1 MKRSRFICILLLLC
15 VTLSFCLASCNKDGD
30 VSVAESSGSATQQDT
45 EYFKDGKYVGDTLGK
60 SYSGRTLTVLTCGV
74 NQTHE
79 SEIVKN
85 TYEDG
90 TTATYPDIIN
100 KDLADRAEYLKSTL
114 GLDIEEVY
122 VFEAK
127 RPGGGMCDR
136 IRNDALSGS
145 VEYQIVVPCLY
156 DGATLAVESYFHDLN
171 KVEGLQIQ
179 APWWNQEF
187 NSGMTVGGQLYFT
200 IGDIGLGNKNST
212 AALFFN
218 YDLWYRLG
226 LNETYSGDPY
236 TLVRDKKWT
245 VDLVF
250 EAVKSVGR
258 DLNTDGTIDYKD
270 EFGWGGQLDDMWSL
284 FYASGERIAK
294 NDANGYP
301 AISIFNERSAT
312 LMEKMQELV
321 RDKEHYISAN
331 DYFGVAQWPT
341 VLVQQGFTEGRALF
355 YNANVG
361 TVIELGNMNDHYGI
375 VPLPLADDT
384 QENYYSL
391 INPWTSTCF
400 AIPAGITGDELE
412 MTAAALNVLGAYS
425 KNTLS
430 VDYQDIVLAYMKTRD
445 NDSIEMINDYIFP
458 TRGCDIGMAY
468 QWGGLDQLLHGMA
481 SAEVGTF
488 SSAYEAKASAAKA
501 ALDETLAFYRDHEK

>member
-200 IGDIGLGNKNST
+200 IGDIGLGNN
-212 AALFFN
+212 N
-218 YDLWYRLG
+218 
-226 LNETYSGDPY
+226 
-236 TLVRDKKWT
+236 
-245 VDLVF
+245 
-250 EAVKSVGR
+250 
-258 DLNTDGTIDYKD
+258 
-270 EFGWGGQLDDMWSL
+270 
-284 FYASGERIAK
+284 
-294 NDANGYP
+294 
-301 AISIFNERSAT
+301 
-312 LMEKMQELV
+312 
-321 RDKEHYISAN
+321 
-331 DYFGVAQWPT
+331 
-341 VLVQQGFTEGRALF
+341 
-355 YNANVG
+355 
-361 TVIELGNMNDHYGI
+361 
-375 VPLPLADDT
+375 
-384 QENYYSL
+384 
-391 INPWTSTCF
+391 
-400 AIPAGITGDELE
+400 
-412 MTAAALNVLGAYS
+412 S
-425 KNTLS
+425 KNLITL
-430 VDYQDIVLAYMKTRD
+430 
-445 NDSIEMINDYIFP
+445 F
-458 TRGCDIGMAY
+458 
-468 QWGGLDQLLHGMA
+468 
-481 SAEVGTF
+481 
-488 SSAYEAKASAAKA
+488 
-501 ALDETLAFYRDHEK
+501 